1 MLLDNLEFK
10 SLVDKVLEKVAR
22 ELEISNRTNELESYL
37 RKIGCGEFIAEH
49 NTEYTHNAKIVII
62 GESAID
68 VKEIESVAKKNG
80 INPKRLELCLNY
92 EKIKSIDIRRFE
104 YNCNYSDII
113 FGPVPH
119 KMVGIDD
126 NSSAIAMIKN
136 SSKAYP
142 KLNLASDG
150 NSLKITKKSLDNCFK
165 NTQYYLDMT
174 A

>member
-1 MLLDNLEFK
+1 MLLDSLEFK
-10 SLVDKVLEKVAR
+10 TLEDKVLEKVAR
-22 ELEISNRTNELESYL
+22 ELEISNRTNELENYL
-37 RKIGCGEFIAEH
+37 HKIGCSEFVVEY

-80 INPKRLELCLNY
+80 INPKRLELCLDY
-92 EKIKSIDIRRFE
+92 EKIKSIDMRRFE

-126 NSSAIAMIKN
+126 NSGAIAMIKN
-136 SSKAYP
+136 NTKAYP

>member
-1 MLLDNLEFK
+1 MLLDSLEFK
-10 SLVDKVLEKVAR
+10 TLEDKVLEKVAR
-22 ELEISNRTNELESYL
+22 ELEISNRTNELENYL
-37 RKIGCGEFIAEH
+37 RKIGCSEFAAQH

-126 NSSAIAMIKN
+126 NSGAIAMIKN
-136 SSKAYP
+136 NTKAYP

-174 A
+174 T

>member
-1 MLLDNLEFK
+1 MLLDSLEFK
-10 SLVDKVLEKVAR
+10 TLEDKVLEKVAR
-22 ELEISNRTNELESYL
+22 ELEISNRTNELENYL
-37 RKIGCGEFIAEH
+37 RKIGCSEFVAEH

-104 YNCNYSDII
+104 YNCNFSDII

-119 KMVGIDD
+119 KMVGIED
-126 NSSAIAMIKN
+126 NSGAIAMIKN
-136 SSKAYP
+136 NTKAYP

>member
-1 MLLDNLEFK
+1 MLLDSLEFK
-10 SLVDKVLEKVAR
+10 TLEDKVLEKVAR
-22 ELEISNRTNELESYL
+22 ELEISNRTNELEDYL
-37 RKIGCGEFIAEH
+37 RKIGCSEFVTEH

-80 INPKRLELCLNY
+80 INPKRLELCLYY
-92 EKIKSIDIRRFE
+92 EKIKSIDMRRFE

-119 KMVGIDD
+119 KMVGIDG
-126 NSSAIAMIKN
+126 NSGAIAMIKN
-136 SSKAYP
+136 ISKAYP

>member
-1 MLLDNLEFK
+1 MTLSDLEIK
-10 SLVDKVLEKVAR
+10 DLETLVLQKVVR
-22 ELEISNRTNELESYL
+22 ELQNANRTNELEKYL
-37 RKIGCGEFIAEH
+37 RKIDCSEFIVEH

-92 EKIKSIDIRRFE
+92 EKIKSLDIRRFE

-119 KMVGIDD
+119 KMVGIED
-126 NSSAIAMIKN
+126 NSGAIAMIKN
-136 SSKAYP
+136 NTKAYP

-150 NSLKITKKSLDNCFK
+150 NSLKITKKSLDYCFK
-165 NTQYYLDMT
+165 NTQYYLDMNS
-174 A
+174 